1 MSTTLFKEL
10 GPDTVFSKVKSS
22 FQGDYDPETGRC
34 TCGEII
40 HPGVPCSEIN
50 VTPDCFNDPEAT
62 YGGECY
68 SKDCIHH
75 LKNEPI
81 CGAFEMVETNWKTNI
96 RVHDLELRSFNSL
109 NNYTWDIVK
118 WIKREGD
125 SEFCIAL
132 AYWLINEKDP
142 YDGSDLKFVGA
153 RPFAD
158 DVDQDTF
165 MMLAKIGQNLVD
177 KWNIGVNGK
186 DWE

>member
-1 MSTTLFKEL
+1 MMSTTIFKEL
-10 GPDTVFSKVKSS
+10 GPD
-22 FQGDYDPETGRC
+22 
-34 TCGEII
+34 
-40 HPGVPCSEIN
+40 
-50 VTPDCFNDPEAT
+50 
-62 YGGECY
+62 
-68 SKDCIHH
+68 
-75 LKNEPI
+75 
-81 CGAFEMVETNWKTNI
+81 FEMVETNWKTNI

-177 KWNIGVNGK
+177 KWNIGVNGRRI
-186 DWE
+186 DMSDFNRRTDI